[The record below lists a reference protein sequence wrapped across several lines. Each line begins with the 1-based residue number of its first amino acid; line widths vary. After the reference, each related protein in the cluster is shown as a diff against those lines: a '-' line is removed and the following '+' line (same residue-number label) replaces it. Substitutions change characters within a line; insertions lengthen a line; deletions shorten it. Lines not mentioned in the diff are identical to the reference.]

1 MNILDVA
8 KNVIDIEKEALE
20 NLQAS
25 INDDFA
31 NCVKTIHGIEGRVVV
46 TGVGKSS
53 LVGQKIVA
61 TLNSTGTP
69 SLFMHAADAVHGD
82 LGMLKEEDVVIC
94 ISKSGETSEIKIL
107 VTILKSFGNKIIA
120 MTSNINSFLAKKSDF
135 VLYIPIDKEA
145 EPNNLAPTASSISQM
160 AMGDALATSL
170 MSLKGFSSKQF
181 AKFHPGGSLGK
192 QLYLRVSD
200 VFVNNEKPFVNTDT
214 SLREV
219 IVEMTSKRLGVAAVL
234 NSEEKLVGIITDGDL
249 RRMLEKNI
257 NIEEVKAKDIMTKS
271 PKTILSDELAV
282 LALEMMR
289 TKSITQLLVVDDSCT
304 FVGVIH
310 IHDLIREGIV

>member
-1 MNILDVA
+1 MNILNVA
-8 KNVIDIEKEALE
+8 KSVIDIEKEAL
-20 NLQAS
+20 NKLQES

-31 NCVKTIHGIEGRVVV
+31 NCVKTVHGINGRVVV

-107 VTILKSFGNKIIA
+107 VTILKNFGNKIIA
-120 MTSNINSFLAKKSDF
+120 MTSNHDSFLAKKSDF
-135 VLYIPIDKEA
+135 VLFIPIDKEA
-145 EPNNLAPTASSISQM
+145 EPNNLAPTASSVAQM
-160 AMGDALATSL
+160 AMGDALATAL
-170 MSLKGFSSKQF
+170 MSLNGFSTRQF
-181 AKFHPGGSLGK
+181 AKYHPGGSLGK

-200 VFVNNEKPFVNTDT
+200 VFVNNEKPFVRTNA

-219 IVEMTSKRLGVAAVL
+219 IVEMTSKRLGVTAVL
-234 NSEEKLVGIITDGDL
+234 NSKGKLMGIITDGDL

-257 NIEEVKAKDIMTKS
+257 DMEEVKAEDIMTKS
-271 PKTILSDELAV
+271 PKTVLSHELAV
-282 LALEMMR
+282 MALELMR
-289 TKSITQLLVVDDSCT
+289 NKSITQLIVVDDSDE